1 MRLNAFEPADGLPL
15 HPRAVRVGDC
25 ASDNKTI
32 VGTDMD
38 RYFSHHAHLAG

>member
-1 MRLNAFEPADGLPL
+1 MPSNRRMGCRFIQELFAWAI
-15 HPRAVRVGDC
+15 

-38 RYFSHHAHLAG
+38 RYFSHHARLAG